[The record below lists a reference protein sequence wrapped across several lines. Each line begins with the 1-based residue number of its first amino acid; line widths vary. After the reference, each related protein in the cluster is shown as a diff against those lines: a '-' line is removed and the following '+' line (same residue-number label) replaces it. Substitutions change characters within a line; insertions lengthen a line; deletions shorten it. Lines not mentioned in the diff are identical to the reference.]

1 MIGGDEPYS
10 LGFNAVSTI
19 DLWVLGPK
27 RMYSV
32 DGVAFDPEG
41 LLSTIPAIVSVLIG
55 FEATRYLISETNRT
69 RGLLVMA
76 GVGLAGIAAGW
87 GWGFAWPV
95 NKALWTGSYVVL
107 TSGWAMLVLSI
118 LVWLMDIQGFKFRP
132 LQAFGLNPLFLYIF
146 AWIWML
152 SYWLIPVG
160 DGKLFPVI
168 FGFFLAGDAASKASS
183 FLFAISHVAFFWIV
197 AELLYQKRIVI
208 KV

>member
-1 MIGGDEPYS
+1 VATKPYS
-10 LGFNAVSTI
+10 LESNAVRVI

-55 FEATRYLISETNRT
+55 FETTRFLVSQSNRS
-69 RGLLVMA
+69 RGLLVLA

-87 GWGFAWPV
+87 AWGFVWPV

-107 TSGWAMLVLSI
+107 TSGWAMLVLSS
-118 LVWLMDIQGFKFRP
+118 LVWLMDLRGYEFRP

-146 AWIWML
+146 AWVWML

-160 DGKLFPVI
+160 NEKLFPVI
-168 FGFFLAGDAASKASS
+168 FGFFLAGEPPSKASS
-183 FLFAISHVAFFWIV
+183 FLFAISHVAFFWV
-197 AELLYQKRIVI
+197 FAELLYRKRIVI